1 MKEKK
6 SFGRKRG
13 NLLLGKVESEIIR
26 RHFEWACLDR
36 NQGRRSRKMVGIG
49 GPDLWVLIITQGESW
64 KGRA

>member
-13 NLLLGKVESEIIR
+13 SLLFGKVESEIIR

-36 NQGRRSRKMVGIG
+36 NPGLRSRKMVGVG
-49 GPDLWVLIITQGESW
+49 GPGWWVFIIT
-64 KGRA
+64 